1 MDESDLYAQL
11 GRLVRQHRE
20 RLGMS
25 QGTLAEG
32 IALSRASVANIEA
45 GRQQVSLHHVY
56 RLAGTLGVEVT
67 TLLPGSIEPEA
78 VDTKL
83 KFLGPASLTPQEE
96 AEVARVY
103 ASGAAPTTRRR
114 R

>member
-1 MDESDLYAQL
+1 MDESDLYEQL

-20 RLGMS
+20 RLSMS
-25 QGTLAEG
+25 QSTLAEA

-56 RLAGTLGVEVT
+56 RLAGALGVEVAM
-67 TLLPGSIEPEA
+67 LLPGSGDAQP
-78 VDTKL
+78 VDMKL
-83 KFLGPASLTPQEE
+83 KFLGPAALTPQEE

-103 ASGAAPTTRRR
+103 ASGAAPTTRRTR
-114 R
+114 